1 MYVCMDGWMDVY
13 VYMYVCVC
21 VCIHIY
27 IRVCVCVYTG
37 IHEDDI
43 TTSMITITRILIGT
57 RRGARGV
64 QGLQGLTR
72 TCMHGAVQVAGA
84 A

>member
-1 MYVCMDGWMDVY
+1 MDGWMDGWMY
-13 VYMYVCVC
+13 MYIYMYVCVC
-21 VCIHIY
+21 VYTDIY
-27 IRVCVCVYTG
+27 VCVCVYTG

-43 TTSMITITRILIGT
+43 TISMITITRILIGT